1 MNKTKQFEQKR
12 SGNNGNTANTVL
24 VSSDV
29 FNEFIRSGFVTLDKC
44 PEIVTACHE
53 IANLIASMTIRL
65 MSNTADGDIRIENE
79 LSRKVDIYPHKYMTR
94 HVWME
99 AIIMNLLLYGK
110 GNSIVLPQTRG
121 GMLDSLLPVDP
132 SLVSFINETNDSYQ
146 VMINGQVFDPDDLI
160 HLALNPNPHKPYE
173 GQGLTVY
180 ARDVAENL
188 KQAGATTKAFMSSK
202 YMPSVIVKVDA
213 LTDEFS
219 NKEGRDKLTR
229 DYLETSEAG
238 KPWMIPAGLLEVEQV
253 KPLSIADLAIDKTVE
268 LDKKTVAS
276 IVGVPSFV
284 LGVGTYNQDEWN
296 HFIND
301 RVHGI
306 AQMVEQE
313 FTKKLLLNPNWYFEF
328 SMHSLHAYN
337 LKDIADVY
345 GDLYTKGLVTGNE
358 VRARLSL
365 GYKDGLDE
373 LMLLENYIPLAK
385 SGDQGKLNG
394 GN

>member
-12 SGNNGNTANTVL
+12 NGSNTVV
-24 VSSDV
+24 VSSEAFKD
-29 FNEFIRSGFVTLDKC
+29 FIRSGYVSLDRC
-44 PEIVTACHE
+44 PEVVTACHE

-65 MSNTADGDIRIENE
+65 MANTANGDIRIENE

-110 GNSIVLPQTRG
+110 GNSIVLPQTRDG
-121 GMLDSLLPVDP
+121 IIDNLLPVDP
-132 SLVSFINETNDSYQ
+132 SLVSFVNETNDSYQ
-146 VMINGQVFDPDDLI
+146 IMINGQIFDPNDLI
-160 HLALNPNPHKPYE
+160 HIALNPDPHKPYK
-173 GQGLTVY
+173 GKGLTVY

-202 YMPSVIVKVDA
+202 YMPSVVVKVDA
-213 LTDEFS
+213 LTDEFAS
-219 NKEGRDKLTR
+219 KEGRDRLTEQ
-229 DYLETSEAG
+229 YIETSEAG
-238 KPWMIPAGLLEVEQV
+238 KPWMIPAGLLEVEQI
-253 KPLSIADLAIDKTVE
+253 KPLSLADLAIDKTVE

-276 IVGVPSFV
+276 IVGVPGFV
-284 LGVGTYNQDEWN
+284 LGVGTYNAEEWN

-306 AQMVEQE
+306 AQTVEQE

-328 SMHSLHAYN
+328 SMHSLHAYA

-345 GDLYTKGLVTGNE
+345 GGLYTKGLVTGNE

-365 GYKDGLDE
+365 GYKEGLDE
-373 LMLLENYIPLAK
+373 LMLLENYIPLAE
-385 SGDQGKLNG
+385 SGNQAKLNG

>member
-1 MNKTKQFEQKR
+1 MNKTKQLSEKR
-12 SGNNGNTANTVL
+12 SGNGSNTIL
-24 VSSDV
+24 VSNEA
-29 FNEFIRSGFVTLDKC
+29 FREFINAGYVSLDKC

-53 IANLIASMTIRL
+53 IANLISSMTIRL
-65 MSNTADGDIRIENE
+65 MANTENGDVRIENE

-99 AIIMNLLLYGK
+99 AIVMNLLLYGK

-121 GMLDSLLPVDP
+121 GIIENLLPVDP
-132 SLVSFINETNDSYQ
+132 SLVSFINQTNDSYQ
-146 VMINGQVFDPDDLI
+146 VVINGQIFDPNDVI
-160 HLALNPNPHKPYE
+160 HLALNPNQHYPWK
-173 GQGLTVY
+173 GNGLTVY

-202 YMPSVIVKVDA
+202 YMPSVVVKVDG
-213 LTDEFS
+213 LVDEFS
-219 NKEGRDKLTR
+219 GKAGRDKITAE
-229 DYLETSEAG
+229 YLETSEAG
-238 KPWMIPAGLLEVEQV
+238 KPWIIPSSLMDVEQV
-253 KPLSIADLAIDKTVE
+253 KPLSLADLAIDKTVE

-276 IVGVPSFV
+276 IVGVPGFV
-284 LGVGTYNQDEWN
+284 LGVGEFDADEWN

-306 AQMVEQE
+306 AQMIEQE

-328 SMHSLHAYN
+328 SMHSLHAYA

-365 GYKDGLDE
+365 GYKEGLDE
-373 LMLLENYIPLAK
+373 LMLLENYIPLKESGNQAK
-385 SGDQGKLNG
+385 LTG

>member
-1 MNKTKQFEQKR
+1 MNKTKQLNNLRSQEQR
-12 SGNNGNTANTVL
+12 GAVL
-24 VSSDV
+24 VS
-29 FNEFIRSGFVTLDKC
+29 NEAFRDFINSGYVSLDKC

-65 MSNTADGDIRIENE
+65 MENTKNGDVRIENE
-79 LSRKVDIYPHKYMTR
+79 LSRKIDIYPHKYMTR

-99 AIIMNLLLYGK
+99 AIVMNLLLHGK
-110 GNSIVLPQTRG
+110 GNSIVLPQTRDG
-121 GMLDSLLPVDP
+121 IIDNLLPVDP

-146 VMINGQVFDPDDLI
+146 IVINGRVFDPNDVVHVAI
-160 HLALNPNPHKPYE
+160 NPNKHYPWK
-173 GQGLTVY
+173 GDGLTVF

-188 KQAGATTKAFMSSK
+188 KQASATTKAFMSSK
-202 YMPSVIVKVDA
+202 YMPSVVVKVDA
-213 LTDEFS
+213 LVDEFS
-219 NKEGRDKLTR
+219 DKKGRDKLTAE
-229 DYLETSEAG
+229 YLETSEIG
-238 KPWMIPAGLLEVEQV
+238 KPWIIPASAMEVEQI
-253 KPLSIADLAIDKTVE
+253 KPLSLADLAIDSTVE

-276 IVGVPSFV
+276 IVGVPPFV
-284 LGVGTYNQDEWN
+284 LGVGEYNQDEWN

-306 AQMVEQE
+306 AQLIEQE

-345 GDLYTKGLVTGNE
+345 GGLYTKGLVTGNE

-373 LMLLENYIPLAK
+373 LMLLENYIPLKESGNQAK
-385 SGDQGKLNG
+385 LTG

>member
-1 MNKTKQFEQKR
+1 MNKTKQLLEKR
-12 SGNNGNTANTVL
+12 SGNGSNTLL
-24 VSSDV
+24 VSNDA
-29 FNEFIRSGFVTLDKC
+29 FREFINAGYVSLDKC

-65 MSNTADGDIRIENE
+65 MGNTENGDVRIENE

-99 AIIMNLLLYGK
+99 AIVMNLLLYGK

-121 GMLDSLLPVDP
+121 GIIENLLPVDP
-132 SLVSFINETNDSYQ
+132 SLVSFINQTNDSYQ
-146 VMINGQVFDPDDLI
+146 VVINGQIFDPNDVI
-160 HLALNPNPHKPYE
+160 HLALNPNQHYPWK
-173 GQGLTVY
+173 GNGLTVY

-213 LTDEFS
+213 LTDEFAS
-219 NKEGRDKLTR
+219 KDGRDKLTEQ
-229 DYLETSEAG
+229 YLETSEAG

-276 IVGVPSFV
+276 IVGVPGFV
-284 LGVGTYNQDEWN
+284 LGVGEYNAEEWN

-306 AQMVEQE
+306 AQMIEQE

-328 SMHSLHAYN
+328 SMHSLHAYA

-365 GYKDGLDE
+365 GYKEGLDE
-373 LMLLENYIPLAK
+373 LMLLENYIPLKESGNQAK
-385 SGDQGKLNG
+385 LTG

>member
-1 MNKTKQFEQKR
+1 MNKTKQLSEKR
-12 SGNNGNTANTVL
+12 SGNGSNTIF
-24 VSSDV
+24 VSSDA
-29 FNEFIRSGFVTLDKC
+29 FREFINAGYVSLDKC

-65 MSNTADGDIRIENE
+65 MGNTEKGDVRIENE

-99 AIIMNLLLYGK
+99 AIVMNLLLYGK

-121 GMLDSLLPVDP
+121 GIIENLLPVDP
-132 SLVSFINETNDSYQ
+132 SLVSFINQTNDSYQ
-146 VMINGQVFDPDDLI
+146 VVINGQIFDPNDVI
-160 HLALNPNPHKPYE
+160 HLALNPNQHYPWK
-173 GQGLTVY
+173 GNGLTVY

-202 YMPSVIVKVDA
+202 YMPSVVVKVDG
-213 LTDEFS
+213 LIDEFS
-219 NKEGRDKLTR
+219 GKAGRDKITEE
-229 DYLETSEAG
+229 YLETSEAG
-238 KPWMIPAGLLEVEQV
+238 KPWIIPSSLMDVEQV
-253 KPLSIADLAIDKTVE
+253 KPLSLADLAIDKTVE

-276 IVGVPSFV
+276 IVGVPGFV
-284 LGVGTYNQDEWN
+284 LGVGEYNAEEWN

-306 AQMVEQE
+306 AQMIEQE

-328 SMHSLHAYN
+328 SMHSLHAYA

-365 GYKDGLDE
+365 GYKEGLDE
-373 LMLLENYIPLAK
+373 LMLLENYIPLKESGNQAK
-385 SGDQGKLNG
+385 LTG

>member
-1 MNKTKQFEQKR
+1 MNKTKQLTNR
-12 SGNNGNTANTVL
+12 SGNNTNLLL
-24 VSSDV
+24 VSNDA
-29 FNEFIRSGFVTLDKC
+29 FKDFIASGYVSLDKC
-44 PEIVTACHE
+44 PEVVTACHE

-65 MSNTADGDIRIENE
+65 MSNTDKGDIRIENE
-79 LSRKVDIYPHKYMTR
+79 LSRKIDIFPHKYMTR

-110 GNSIVLPQTRG
+110 GNSIVLPQTRD

-146 VMINGQVFDPDDLI
+146 IMINGRIFDPNDVI
-160 HLALNPNPHKPYE
+160 HLAINPNQHYPWK
-173 GQGLTVY
+173 GRGLTVY

-188 KQAGATTKAFMSSK
+188 KQAGSTTKAFMSSK
-202 YMPSVIVKVDA
+202 YMPSVVVKVDA

-219 NKEGRDKLTR
+219 SKEGRDKLTEE
-229 DYLETSEAG
+229 YIETSEAG
-238 KPWMIPAGLLEVEQV
+238 KPWMIPAGLMEVEQI

-284 LGVGTYNQDEWN
+284 LGVGNYDQDEWN

-306 AQMVEQE
+306 AQLVEQE

-345 GDLYTKGLVTGNE
+345 AGLYTKGLVTGNE

-365 GYKDGLDE
+365 GYKEGLDE
-373 LMLLENYIPLAK
+373 LMLLENYIPLAE
-385 SGDQGKLNG
+385 SGNQSKLNG
-394 GN
+394 GNQ

>member
-1 MNKTKQFEQKR
+1 MNKTKQLEQKR
-12 SGNNGNTANTVL
+12 SGNNSNML
-24 VSSDV
+24 IVSNDA
-29 FNEFIRSGFVTLDKC
+29 FKDFIASGYVSLDKC
-44 PEIVTACHE
+44 PEVVTACHE

-65 MSNTADGDIRIENE
+65 MSNTDKGDIRIENE
-79 LSRKVDIYPHKYMTR
+79 LSRKIDIFPHKYMTR

-110 GNSIVLPQTRG
+110 GNSIVLPQTRD

-146 VMINGQVFDPDDLI
+146 IMINGRIFDPNDVI
-160 HLALNPNPHKPYE
+160 HLAINPNQHYPWK
-173 GQGLTVY
+173 GRGLTVY

-188 KQAGATTKAFMSSK
+188 KQAGSTTKAFMSSK
-202 YMPSVIVKVDA
+202 YMPSVVVKVDA

-219 NKEGRDKLTR
+219 SKEGRDKLTEE
-229 DYLETSEAG
+229 YIETSEAG
-238 KPWMIPAGLLEVEQV
+238 KPWMIPAGLMEVEQI
-253 KPLSIADLAIDKTVE
+253 KPLSIADLAIDRTVE

-284 LGVGTYNQDEWN
+284 LGVGNYDQDEWN

-306 AQMVEQE
+306 AQLVEQE

-345 GDLYTKGLVTGNE
+345 GGLYTKGLVTGNE

-365 GYKDGLDE
+365 GYKEGLDE
-373 LMLLENYIPLAK
+373 LMLLENYIPLAE
-385 SGDQGKLNG
+385 SGNQSKLNG
-394 GN
+394 GNQ